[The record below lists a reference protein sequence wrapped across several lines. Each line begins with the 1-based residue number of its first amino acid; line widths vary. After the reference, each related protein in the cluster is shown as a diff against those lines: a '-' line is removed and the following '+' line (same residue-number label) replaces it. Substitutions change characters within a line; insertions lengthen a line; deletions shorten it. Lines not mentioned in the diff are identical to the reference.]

1 MGFCDQYVLQSLT
14 NAHNYTNEISLIN
27 RPLGYAGLRGIEEFP
42 NVSKWFWALL
52 ERPGFQKGANIPGP
66 NKYLAA
72 EKMTDEEM
80 NKISEPTVEWI
91 AESMKRDAEA

>member
-1 MGFCDQYVLQSLT
+1 
-14 NAHNYTNEISLIN
+14 
-27 RPLGYAGLRGIEEFP
+27 
-42 NVSKWFWALL
+42 LL

-72 EKMTDEEM
+72 NRMTEEEM
-80 NKISEPTVEWI
+80 NRASVPTVKWI

>member
-1 MGFCDQYVLQSLT
+1 
-14 NAHNYTNEISLIN
+14 
-27 RPLGYAGLRGIEEFP
+27 
-42 NVSKWFWALL
+42 LL

-72 EKMTDEEM
+72 NKMTEEEM
-80 NKISEPTVEWI
+80 NRASVPTVKWI